1 MNFVQHRKRSA
12 IHIYGLILLE
22 ISLAMSS
29 LIIQHTMIEFPEIL
43 SFSGLIY
50 FILPFTCYMLPQFM
64 IVGIVYQFVCA
75 TIGLRD
81 RIDLITNR
89 ISIKYRLSSFE
100 VFNYIILY
108 QKLFKISEDT
118 QKYLTM
124 QVLPI
129 LAGVFINLVF
139 QSYLILRAMLRAGE
153 LTFVV
158 AGLVWSVVYTFPLFI
173 IINASESFSESLK
186 TTKSVCHEILWS
198 QRILDVH
205 SRKAFSHFLK
215 SMKIS
220 DLKMKT
226 IFFDLDWKLIFQV
239 IFEI

>member
-1 MNFVQHRKRSA
+1 M
-12 IHIYGLILLE
+12 
-22 ISLAMSS
+22 
-29 LIIQHTMIEFPEIL
+29 IIQHTMIDFPEIL
-43 SFSGLIY
+43 SLSGLIY

-100 VFNYIILY
+100 VLNYIILY
-108 QKLFKISEDT
+108 QKLFKISEDI
-118 QKYLTM
+118 QNYLTM

-129 LAGVFINLVF
+129 IAGVFINLVF
-139 QSYLILRAMLRAGE
+139 QSYLILRAMFRESE

-173 IINASESFSESLK
+173 IINASESFSQSLRS
-186 TTKSVCHEILWS
+186 TKNVCHEILWS
-198 QRILDVH
+198 GRILDVQ
-205 SRKAFSHFLK
+205 SREPFSNFLR
-215 SMKIS
+215 SMKVS

-226 IFFDLDWKLIFQV
+226 VFFDLDWKLIFQV
-239 IFEI
+239 MFKI